1 MYRYRSESA
10 MFLEALVATLL
21 VATTLPD
28 SSSADPHA
36 SRTAS
41 LLKAQNEA
49 RRSWRPPKGF
59 GKRASHKGFDLLSSL
74 HLIDDDYHQSSDI
87 LKFANQ

>member
-1 MYRYRSESA
+1 
-10 MFLEALVATLL
+10 MFLQALFATLL
-21 VATTLPD
+21 LVTALLD
-28 SSSADPHA
+28 NSSADPHA

-59 GKRASHKGFDLLSSL
+59 GKRASHQNVDLISALQSL
-74 HLIDDDYHQSSDI
+74 DDDYHESSDF